1 MIDDGFIHLYRS
13 MLTTSFARKPN
24 LVAAWVHCLLLA
36 SWKEYDTMI
45 GMTPVHLKPGQF
57 ITGRKRFAEET
68 GLSENVVRN
77 ALSHFSNQGMI
88 KVDTSQGQAASIV
101 TIVNWETYQ
110 NIGQSYNQGST
121 KVQPSKNQA
130 ITKPSPLYEE
140 LQEVVSPIE
149 AKASITPQGGSPLP
163 EQQETTATAA
173 HDMTFSE
180 KTPASPV
187 DDSEA
192 ADKAITLP
200 TPSKANSGARKREK
214 KACSDD
220 VKAVIEAYREI
231 KPSDTTR
238 GRGKKNIASRMK
250 EGFDKE
256 TLIQCIERYRRAVD
270 YEPQFLKGVGN
281 FFGDDAT
288 YDDYLDENFTEPEP
302 KRISAFGTLEEQME
316 AFGLVNTYKWTPEDD
331 LIHIPTPEEEAAKWE
346 AFFEREKK
354 REQEEAHEHTPVS

>member
-68 GLSENVVRN
+68 GLSENIVRN
-77 ALSHFSNQGMI
+77 AFSHFSNQGMI

-173 HDMTFSE
+173 PDTTFSV

-187 DDSEA
+187 NDSERP
-192 ADKAITLP
+192 KATIAPPDVQTSNQEP
-200 TPSKANSGARKREK
+200 RKRKQRVRSKEAQMIFDAWEYK
-214 KACSDD
+214 RSDD
-220 VKAVIEAYREI
+220 KFDEQL
-231 KPSDTTR
+231 D
-238 GRGKKNIASRMK
+238 KNIAKLLK
-250 EGFDKE
+250 EGY
-256 TLIQCIERYRRAVD
+256 TIEELLVCVKRAMPEEANTDPNYRKKAS
-270 YEPQFLKGVGN
+270 N
-281 FFGDDAT
+281 FFGT
-288 YDDYLDENFTEPEP
+288 KGYFKPYLDENFTEPEP
-302 KRISAFGTLEEQME
+302 PKVVNAFSSLDRLRIMLEEQGCRMPTRYSDEDIADMCAFE
-316 AFGLVNTYKWTPEDD
+316 AKLQS
-331 LIHIPTPEEEAAKWE
+331 
-346 AFFEREKK
+346 EK
-354 REQEEAHEHTPVS
+354 EVAVG